1 MTAAS
6 DIERI
11 IRETQAAQAQ
21 AADPSAC
28 VWVSAN
34 AGTGKTYVLVRRV
47 LRCLLSGAPPDS
59 ILCLTFTKAAAAE
72 MSNRLIAELGRW
84 AAAPADALVESVGEL
99 LGRAPDATEME
110 EARCLFVRVL
120 DAPGGLKIMT
130 IHSFCDRVLRRF
142 PLEGGFAPGFSVMTD
157 EEARDALRE
166 AAEMALARAA
176 SGADQAL
183 GAALKTVAACAT
195 EDSFVELLGDA
206 LRRKA
211 QLGAILQRD
220 DLDDPFE
227 GMSAKLGAALGLSAG
242 DTSEAIRARQCGIIP
257 ASVRARAADI
267 LAASDKVTDQELG
280 GFFASAAQS
289 DMATVYAALANAFL
303 TKAGEPR
310 SDKRFLTQVVRKAHP
325 ALVDTLTQARDEFA
339 TLERYARAAATVK
352 ASVALMRLAN
362 AAIEHY
368 EDIKRERGAADYQ
381 DLIDKTL
388 SLLTRQSA
396 EWVLYQLDS
405 GVRHVLIDEA
415 QDTNPDQWRI
425 VDRLTQEFF
434 SGDGAAEHPRSV
446 FAVGDEK
453 QSIFGFQGAEP
464 RRFQEMG
471 RSFYERAKGAG
482 GEWRDI
488 PLTLSFRTVSPIL
501 RAVDLTFSGVEGLT
515 AGLSEI
521 RHAAHRQ
528 GDGGLVELW
537 PTETSTKADKGDA
550 WRPFDDD
557 SSETPPQQ
565 RLAIRIADKIKRWLD
580 DGEMLA
586 SQGRPVRPG
595 DILILL
601 RKREPFARL
610 IIRACQE
617 RDIPVSGADRLK
629 LASQMAVLDL
639 LRLGDCLLQPA
650 DDLALATV
658 LKGPFFGWS
667 GDDLFAVAH
676 GRIGSLWDAL
686 TESPLINESLAVAAK
701 LLTAWREEAVGRAP
715 YEFFAARLEN
725 DGYRKR
731 FLARL
736 GPEAGDALDEFL
748 NLALAYETKAAPSMQ
763 GFLHSVRDSAVEV
776 KRDLDQ
782 GRDDV
787 RVMTVHGAK
796 GLEANIV
803 FLADTCS
810 TRSRR
815 TSAILDIP
823 DAALP
828 PTAQP
833 LLCWAIPAAKTLP
846 PVVAACETVKLADTS
861 EYKRLLYVAM
871 TRARDRLYITGYEG
885 ASGQSAGCWYDLAA
899 NALEE
904 NAIKIETDGTTVL
917 RLHEPQV
924 KPVKPHHGATAIK
937 VTDALPDWVGAFARA
952 NQNAIFVQ
960 PSLVNPSA
968 LDGRRVPSG
977 IERADAALKGVLT
990 HKLLQYLPAMA
1001 EHDRFEAAT
1010 AFLARESGGLPRDER
1025 DAVIASTLAIL
1036 NNVAFA
1042 KLWGPNSRAEIAFD
1056 LALPASQGGPP
1067 TYASGQIDRL
1077 IITDH
1082 DVLIVDYKTGRSVP
1096 DTVAET
1102 PQSYLSQLALY
1113 RLAIKNIFPKKT
1125 LRAAILWTEKPVLS
1139 FIPEDMLDA
1148 AAQNL
1153 LCCLE
1158 RPLDASGAGA

>member
-1 MTAAS
+1 M
-6 DIERI
+6 
-11 IRETQAAQAQ
+11 
-21 AADPSAC
+21 
-28 VWVSAN
+28 
-34 AGTGKTYVLVRRV
+34 
-47 LRCLLSGAPPDS
+47 
-59 ILCLTFTKAAAAE
+59 
-72 MSNRLIAELGRW
+72 
-84 AAAPADALVESVGEL
+84 
-99 LGRAPDATEME
+99 
-110 EARCLFVRVL
+110 
-120 DAPGGLKIMT
+120 
-130 IHSFCDRVLRRF
+130 
-142 PLEGGFAPGFSVMTD
+142 
-157 EEARDALRE
+157 
-166 AAEMALARAA
+166 
-176 SGADQAL
+176 
-183 GAALKTVAACAT
+183 
-195 EDSFVELLGDA
+195 
-206 LRRKA
+206 
-211 QLGAILQRD
+211 
-220 DLDDPFE
+220 
-227 GMSAKLGAALGLSAG
+227 
-242 DTSEAIRARQCGIIP
+242 
-257 ASVRARAADI
+257 
-267 LAASDKVTDQELG
+267 
-280 GFFASAAQS
+280 
-289 DMATVYAALANAFL
+289 
-303 TKAGEPR
+303 
-310 SDKRFLTQVVRKAHP
+310 
-325 ALVDTLTQARDEFA
+325 
-339 TLERYARAAATVK
+339 
-352 ASVALMRLAN
+352 
-362 AAIEHY
+362 
-368 EDIKRERGAADYQ
+368 
-381 DLIDKTL
+381 
-388 SLLTRQSA
+388 
-396 EWVLYQLDS
+396 
-405 GVRHVLIDEA
+405 
-415 QDTNPDQWRI
+415 
-425 VDRLTQEFF
+425 
-434 SGDGAAEHPRSV
+434 
-446 FAVGDEK
+446 
-453 QSIFGFQGAEP
+453 
-464 RRFQEMG
+464 
-471 RSFYERAKGAG
+471 
-482 GEWRDI
+482 
-488 PLTLSFRTVSPIL
+488 
-501 RAVDLTFSGVEGLT
+501 
-515 AGLSEI
+515 
-521 RHAAHRQ
+521 
-528 GDGGLVELW
+528 
-537 PTETSTKADKGDA
+537 
-550 WRPFDDD
+550 
-557 SSETPPQQ
+557 
-565 RLAIRIADKIKRWLD
+565 
-580 DGEMLA
+580 
-586 SQGRPVRPG
+586 
-595 DILILL
+595 
-601 RKREPFARL
+601 
-610 IIRACQE
+610 
-617 RDIPVSGADRLK
+617 
-629 LASQMAVLDL
+629 
-639 LRLGDCLLQPA
+639 
-650 DDLALATV
+650 
-658 LKGPFFGWS
+658 
-667 GDDLFAVAH
+667 
-676 GRIGSLWDAL
+676 
-686 TESPLINESLAVAAK
+686 
-701 LLTAWREEAVGRAP
+701 
-715 YEFFAARLEN
+715 
-725 DGYRKR
+725 
-731 FLARL
+731 
-736 GPEAGDALDEFL
+736 
-748 NLALAYETKAAPSMQ
+748 
-763 GFLHSVRDSAVEV
+763 EV